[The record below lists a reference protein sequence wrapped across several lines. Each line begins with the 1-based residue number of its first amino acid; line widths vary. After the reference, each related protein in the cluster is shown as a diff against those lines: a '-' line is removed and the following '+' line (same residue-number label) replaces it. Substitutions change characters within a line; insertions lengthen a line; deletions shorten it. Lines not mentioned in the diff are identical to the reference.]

1 MDTMDK
7 KKSELPKHVQAY
19 MQKRDCRVMEITRTL
34 SEPEWKEIDG
44 ANVHDNGPIRIVA
57 HHSESAQM
65 AIVRIYVAGNEE
77 AQFLHEVYGAD
88 ARAKA
93 DRYIKTMQA
102 FIIESFMH
110 TFNGALKRGIATM
123 HPTTPPKD

>member
-1 MDTMDK
+1 MNGK
-7 KKSELPKHVQAY
+7 KKEELPKHVQAY
-19 MQKRDCRVMEITRTL
+19 MQKRDCRVMQITETL
-34 SEPEWKEIDG
+34 PEPEWKEIED

-65 AIVRIYVAGNEE
+65 AIVRIYVAGNDE
-77 AQFLHEVYGAD
+77 AQFLHETYGPD

-110 TFNGALKRGIATM
+110 TFRGALARGIATIQ
-123 HPTTPPKD
+123 PPTPPKD